1 MFCLS
6 LFAFRTIIRT
16 YPDQKASI
24 SKHNLFQDRIQ
35 YPLLFVF
42 NSFFLHRKINRS
54 VPILIINCDEKIGA
68 LWHRI
73 GNYQTDLFQF
83 GMIDPCG
90 SRDGVVAR
98 ALLWPGFPDLA
109 SQCGSSFQFVFVLAP
124 KGFSPSPPVL
134 LPPHK
139 PNSIFQIDLETV
151 DKKSHQ
157 QCNFRL
163 LNSQLFSHLSLLY
176 SFAWH
181 ILQNY

>member
-1 MFCLS
+1 MF
-6 LFAFRTIIRT
+6 
-16 YPDQKASI
+16 
-24 SKHNLFQDRIQ
+24 
-35 YPLLFVF
+35 
-42 NSFFLHRKINRS
+42 FFLHRKINRS

-73 GNYQTDLFQF
+73 GNHQTDLFQF
-83 GMIDPCG
+83 GMIDLCG

-109 SQCGSSFQFVFVLAP
+109 SQCGSSFLFVFVLAP

-157 QCNFRL
+157 
-163 LNSQLFSHLSLLY
+163 
-176 SFAWH
+176 
-181 ILQNY
+181 